1 MLKMKV
7 LMSKLFIVISI
18 LFILPT
24 LVLADIQGRVL
35 SRKTGKPIQY
45 ALVKTAHADH
55 ITLSDKN
62 GWFLLPSCEIPCRI
76 IISSQGYETREF
88 TVNDPKDNTIYLS
101 IDPIRIQGLN
111 VSTEKATSLK
121 LSSTDVEILTPE
133 NLGQIGTQEFVL
145 SHPGLLLKESATGEK
160 QLQLH
165 AYEPRHCV
173 YLIDGMKTDNSAGNT
188 VTSIPI
194 NLIDHVEV
202 ISHNAGS
209 TSGESAIG
217 GIVNIVLKKSR
228 SHLHNHDLT
237 FHSGNWANYSLNYQN
252 NLTLGNSSVLCNLY
266 CHAAKNNFI
275 YYNEFDK
282 KTVRRTNNDII
293 EGSLSLQ
300 SRIAFKKNT
309 YSELSFLY
317 YKANKGIPG
326 QSNDYIWFEN
336 ALGKAER
343 FYINSEVH
351 FPFDKNNFST
361 SLFYQ
366 FNKSHYENSTTN
378 PFYFE
383 NSTNKTSTYEARA
396 KLNSTG
402 STVSSISQLGLRHE
416 TYQYDDHL
424 HPESSI
430 SQKRRTFLYLSDE
443 TSIPFSIGLLEFS
456 FIPSLRADYFVD
468 EDVYLSSHITLEYPV
483 RSKIFQMSISG
494 GNSYAMPEFSS
505 LFWKGDSRVQGNPD
519 LKPERSYGASSNIKI
534 KLGEIPMSGE
544 VYFSRIEDLIY
555 WYRTALGVWKPDNLA
570 DAELYGFSGSL
581 SWSIFDN
588 FELELSV
595 SKNYPINKTSS
606 ADHYDKYL
614 TNKPLHKF
622 QGKITYSL
630 MDFTLCTSVLN
641 VGKQYDNF
649 SNTVAVDGYTTYDA
663 GAHYTS
669 LIGKRFKTALAFRI
683 NNIFDAHYETSRN
696 IPSAGRNFEISF
708 SVNFL

>member
-1 MLKMKV
+1 MKV

-35 SRKTGKPIQY
+35 SGKTGKPIQY

-55 ITLSDKN
+55 ITLSDNN
-62 GWFLLPSCEIPCRI
+62 GMFLLPSCEIPCRI

-88 TVNDPKDNTIYLS
+88 TVNDPKGNIIYLS

-160 QLQLH
+160 QLQLYS
-165 AYEPRHCV
+165 YETRHCV
-173 YLIDGMKTDNSAGNT
+173 YLIDGMKINNSTGNT

-252 NLTLGNSSVLCNLY
+252 NFAFGNSSVLCNLY
-266 CHAAKNNFI
+266 GHRAKNNFS
-275 YYNEFDK
+275 YYNEQEE
-282 KTVRRTNNDII
+282 KTIRRTNNDITD
-293 EGSLSLQ
+293 GSLAFQFRTNLKENLTSDFSL
-300 SRIAFKKNT
+300 
-309 YSELSFLY
+309 LY

-326 QSNDYIWFEN
+326 QATDYVWFEN
-336 ALGKAER
+336 ARARADRVHIKNELHLPFGKND
-343 FYINSEVH
+343 FTS
-351 FPFDKNNFST
+351 

-366 FNKSHYENSTTN
+366 FNKSNYENDTEN
-378 PFYFE
+378 PFYAYNSANTTSAFE
-383 NSTNKTSTYEARA
+383 AQI
-396 KLNSTG
+396 KLNTKG
-402 STVSSISQLGLRHE
+402 SILFSISNCGLRYE
-416 TYQYDDHL
+416 TYKYDDHL

-430 SQKRRTFLYLSDE
+430 SQKDRTFLYLSNE
-443 TSIPFSIGLLEFS
+443 TLIPFSLGPQEFS
-456 FIPSLRADYFVD
+456 LIPSLRADYFID
-468 EDVYLSSHITLEYPV
+468 DDVYLSSHLTLEYPAQ
-483 RSKIFQMSISG
+483 SDIFQMSISG
-494 GNSYAMPEFSS
+494 GNSFAMPEFSS

-519 LKPERSYGASSNIKI
+519 LDPERSYGMSSNAKMKVGTLI
-534 KLGEIPMSGE
+534 LAGET
-544 VYFSRIEDLIY
+544 YFNRIENLIY
-555 WYRTALGVWKPDNLA
+555 WYRSALGVWKPENLA

-581 SWSIFDN
+581 NWEVFKN
-588 FELELSV
+588 FEIECNGSR
-595 SKNYPINKTSS
+595 NYPVNKTTSS
-606 ADHYDKYL
+606 DHYDKYL
-614 TNKPLHKF
+614 TNKPLHKV
-622 QGKITYSL
+622 QGKVSYSFMNIKL
-630 MDFTLCTSVLN
+630 FASILD

-649 SNTVAVDGYTTYDA
+649 SNTVVIDGYTTYDA
-663 GAHYTS
+663 GLHLTS
-669 LIGKRFKTALAFRI
+669 QIGKKINASITLRI
-683 NNIFDAHYETSRN
+683 NNIFNVQYETSRN
-696 IPSAGRNFEISF
+696 VPSPGINYELSCIISYR
-708 SVNFL
+708 